1 MFSVG
6 RLARD
11 YRTHPTR
18 GHPPTGGG
26 HRGETHMKPVRTLVL
41 RAAVFALLLITL
53 SASVAS
59 ADDGPLAPE
68 TAGGSVQFLL
78 PEDPGLE

>member
-1 MFSVG
+1 
-6 RLARD
+6 
-11 YRTHPTR
+11 
-18 GHPPTGGG
+18 
-26 HRGETHMKPVRTLVL
+26 MKPVRTLVL

>member
-11 YRTHPTR
+11 YRTHASR
-18 GHPPTGGG
+18 GHPPLGGG
-26 HRGETHMKPVRTLVL
+26 IRGETHMKPVRTLVL
-41 RAAVFALLLITL
+41 RATALALLLL
-53 SASVAS
+53 SLTASLAS
-59 ADDGPLAPE
+59 ADDGLLTPDS
-68 TAGGSVQFLL
+68 AGDSVQFLL

>member
-11 YRTHPTR
+11 YRTHATR
-18 GHPPTGGG
+18 DHPPSGGG
-26 HRGETHMKPVRTLVL
+26 TRGETHMKPVRTLVL
-41 RAAVFALLLITL
+41 RATVVALLLLSL
-53 SASVAS
+53 SASLAT
-59 ADDGPLAPE
+59 ANDGWLTPE
-68 TAGGSVQFLL
+68 SAGGSAQFLL